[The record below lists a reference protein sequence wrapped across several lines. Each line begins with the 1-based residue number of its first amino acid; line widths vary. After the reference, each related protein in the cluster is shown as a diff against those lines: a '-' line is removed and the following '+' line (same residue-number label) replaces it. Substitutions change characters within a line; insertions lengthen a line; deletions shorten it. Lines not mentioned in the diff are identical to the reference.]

1 MYSQFNISEIT
12 FESKIFLE
20 VRFKLLVK
28 ISESSHAAI
37 SSKDK
42 VSRVSLNLSNE
53 SWLEWLK
60 TSLKDLVSIWSSF
73 NSGNKKNSSSV
84 LLSIL
89 EKLLTNLGINLSTE
103 LRVLPETKLHFKEV
117 WLVENSGL
125 MKFSRSKLE
134 FWGSPPHPET
144 TMKKIIKR

>member
-12 FESKIFLE
+12 FGSVIFWE

-37 SSKDK
+37 SSKDN
-42 VSRVSLNLSNE
+42 VSRVSLNLSND
-53 SWLEWLK
+53 SWLAWLK

-73 NSGNKKNSSSV
+73 KSGNKKNSSSA

-103 LRVLPETKLHFKEV
+103 LRVLPETKLQFKEV
-117 WLVENSGL
+117 WFVENSGL
-125 MKFSRSKLE
+125 IKLSRSKLE